1 MKKVLFTFYFVFLF
15 TSFNS
20 AIADSDN
27 DQWIDKKQ
35 TYYELIQDGYEVKA
49 YDITNF
55 KDSMGNMYMF
65 FVTVLQKSK
74 TVIECQEYQVFDQD
88 MNTISLTFVCR
99 ELVKPYRRGIGT

>member
-1 MKKVLFTFYFVFLF
+1 MKTVFCMVCIVFLSL
-15 TSFNS
+15 SFNS
-20 AIADSDN
+20 AKAESDD
-27 DQWIDKKQ
+27 DQWIDKNK
-35 TYYELIQDGYEVKA
+35 TYFELIQEGFEVKA

-55 KDSMGNMYMF
+55 KDAMGNMYMF

-99 ELVKPYRRGIGT
+99 ELVKPYKRGIGT